1 MPTNLKLNLGEHLA
15 IDQISQ
21 QGKIEINLKTMLRH
35 TMALGSSGSGK
46 TVLCKVLVEEIIKQK
61 IPAICLDP
69 QGDLCS
75 LALGLNDEETLKSKG
90 ISLEDAKAFQE
101 QVEVVIF
108 TPAARKGVPL
118 CADPFF
124 ENPSEFEGAEKI
136 QMIANTASM
145 LCALLGYDLAS
156 DDGSGLDAVFN
167 HFLTQLDQVGKYP
180 KALGQFASYID
191 TLDESQ
197 RDEASRFLE
206 IKKLDAAKRKLAR
219 LDVGTSRFL
228 FHDGIPLSI
237 DFLLGKDPRAKL
249 TEGKTR
255 LSIIYLNTLNTSED
269 KDFLISAI
277 VDQLYAWMLKNPNP
291 NPQALFYIDEVA
303 PYIPPVKK
311 PACKQGL
318 SLLFKQ
324 ARKYGVCCLMATQ
337 NPGDVD
343 YKAMAQ
349 FGTWAIGRLTT
360 KQDINKVLPTIKSID
375 PTNADL
381 IVSKLPGLK
390 AGEFVLL
397 SADEFKSAVFLKA
410 RWLYGHHKTLDD
422 QAIAD
427 IHDQTWGDTFLKIE
441 KSIKQVS
448 DQLISNN
455 PPKAKAETKTEAKT
469 ETKSEI
475 KSEAKVELDFSDIAD
490 QEQKQKALLI
500 FQRNASLTAQEFA
513 SESALS
519 LDQSKKLLEKLK
531 TTGALKSWEKGRST
545 RYFSVSA
552 QGRPDIDLPNPIEAI
567 VPRIKDLLEVKS
579 ITEKLS
585 SKGLMGMFSSADPV
599 IQQDLVYKVL
609 LKISFSQMVERGFF
623 EKWVLQ
629 KGDGKQNGN
638 IYLDPRTLYIIAYQP
653 HSQIQYLEKLESYA
667 VDLQDFDGNV
677 QFEKIGPAGIQFD
690 EQAWIDRQSD
700 AKIEKALE
708 KQLNAKLIKIEAVF
722 LPYWRTIFQSG
733 KTLSF
738 DALTGQILA

>member
-1 MPTNLKLNLGEHLA
+1 MSTQLNLGQYLELEE
-15 IDQISQ
+15 SPN

-75 LALGLNDEETLKSKG
+75 LALGLNDEATLLAKG
-90 ISLEDAKAFQE
+90 ISLEDAKAFQD

-124 ENPSEFEGAEKI
+124 ENPSAFDGPEKV
-136 QMIANTASM
+136 QMIANTSSM
-145 LCALLGYDLAS
+145 LCALLGYDLGS
-156 DDGSGLDAVFN
+156 DDGSGLEAVFN
-167 HFLTQLDQVGKYP
+167 HFLT
-180 KALGQFASYID
+180 A
-191 TLDESQ
+191 LDEEGHYPSSLGEFAKYINTLNEDQ
-197 RDEASRFLE
+197 INEASRFLE
-206 IKKLDAAKRKLAR
+206 IKKLDATKRKLAR

-228 FHDGIPLSI
+228 FHEGIPLSI
-237 DFLLGKDPRAKL
+237 DFLLGKDSRAPV

-255 LSIIYLNTLNTSED
+255 LSIIYLNTLNTTED
-269 KDFLISAI
+269 KDFLISAL

-324 ARKYGVCCLMATQ
+324 ARKYGICCLMATQ

-349 FGTWAIGRLTT
+349 FGTWIIGRLTT

-375 PTNADL
+375 PTNVDM
-381 IVSKLPGLK
+381 IVAKLPSLK

-397 SADEFKSAVFLKA
+397 SADEFKSAVFLKV

-427 IHDQTWGDTFLKIE
+427 IHEATWGDRFVKIE
-441 KSIKQVS
+441 ELLKR
-448 DQLISNN
+448 N
-455 PPKAKAETKTEAKT
+455 TKTTKPSTKT
-469 ETKSEI
+469 QAEPSKD
-475 KSEAKVELDFSDIAD
+475 LDFSDASLD
-490 QEQKQKALLI
+490 DQKQKVLMI
-500 FQRNASLTAQEFA
+500 FKSNASLTAQEF
-513 SESALS
+513 STQSDYS
-519 LDQSKKLLEKLK
+519 LDQSKKILEKFKSIHL
-531 TTGALKSWEKGRST
+531 LKSWEKGRST
-545 RYFSVSA
+545 RYYSVDSL
-552 QGRPDIDLPNPIEAI
+552 GRPDLELPNPIEVI
-567 VPRIKDLLEVKS
+567 QPRIKDLSEVNT
-579 ITEKLS
+579 IAQKLS
-585 SKGLMGMFSSADPV
+585 AKGLMGIFSESDPV
-599 IQQDLVYKVL
+599 IQQDLQYKVI
-609 LKISFSQMVERGFF
+609 LKISFSQMIERGFF
-623 EKWVLQ
+623 DRFVLQ
-629 KGDGKQNGN
+629 KAHGKQDGS
-638 IYLDPRTLYIIAYQP
+638 IYLDPITLYIIAYKP
-653 HSQIQYLEKLESYA
+653 HSQISFLDKIESYA

-677 QFEKIGPAGIQFD
+677 QFEKVGPASIRFD
-690 EQAWIDRQSD
+690 EENWVNRQSD

-708 KQLNAKLIKIEAVF
+708 KNLNARVTKIEPIF
-722 LPYWRTIFQSG
+722 LPYWHTQFKSG

-738 DALTGQILA
+738 DALTGQKLG